1 MMSVLAGAA
10 GRVELAGS
18 GFELGFIDGGGAER
32 RAPLAAC
39 AEVRFEDGMPVR
51 RFRWSRGQRHLP
63 GFWWS
68 STTGTHLG
76 YESWLERDHVMLLD
90 FDPETVAIAV
100 QPFWLSWT
108 GARGERRRHA
118 PDLFA
123 RMADD
128 TAVVIDVRPDDR
140 IEPRDAE
147 AFAAAET
154 ACRLA
159 VWRFLRLGV
168 PDPVLTANVTWL
180 SRYRHPRFGVGDV
193 AARLVDVFTGPV
205 PLMPGVAEAGDPI
218 AVLPVLFH
226 LLWRHVFT
234 ADLTVRLTAGTLVSP
249 GSGGSR

>member
-1 MMSVLAGAA
+1 MSVLAGAA
-10 GRVELAGS
+10 GRAEPAGS
-18 GFELGFIDGGGAER
+18 GFELGFVDGGGVER
-32 RAPLAAC
+32 RAPLSAC
-39 AEVRFEDGMPVR
+39 AEVRFEDVMAVR

-108 GARGERRRHA
+108 DARDERRRHA

-140 IEPRDAE
+140 IEPRDAA

-154 ACRLA
+154 ACPASRLA
-159 VWRFLRLGV
+159 F
-168 PDPVLTANVTWL
+168 PPVGC
-180 SRYRHPRFGVGDV
+180 P
-193 AARLVDVFTGPV
+193 
-205 PLMPGVAEAGDPI
+205 
-218 AVLPVLFH
+218 
-226 LLWRHVFT
+226 
-234 ADLTVRLTAGTLVSP
+234 
-249 GSGGSR
+249 

>member
-1 MMSVLAGAA
+1 MSVLAGAA

-108 GARGERRRHA
+108 DARGERRRH
-118 PDLFA
+118 
-123 RMADD
+123 
-128 TAVVIDVRPDDR
+128 
-140 IEPRDAE
+140 
-147 AFAAAET
+147 
-154 ACRLA
+154 
-159 VWRFLRLGV
+159 G
-168 PDPVLTANVTWL
+168 PVLTANVTWL

-205 PLMPGVAEAGDPI
+205 PLMPGAAEAGDPI

-226 LLWRHVFT
+226 LLWRHILT
-234 ADLTVRLTAGTLVSP
+234 ADLAVRLTAGTVVSP
-249 GSGGSR
+249 GTGGSR